1 MTLVTLMF
9 LTIFGAWLLTT
20 PWARQGYHKLKSKT
34 KRAEVDPWATWK
46 AIKANLDKGRAKEH
60 ADWQEDFNRLVR
72 ATCVHSYPATASSP
86 TYYTCIKCKYVE
98 PWEFVENGC
107 GCRFESHK
115 SLSSPFPEY
124 TVTHRYG
131 NCKWH
136 GVDWPNFN
144 KRSDR
149 SNKPFKSVKDLTR

>member
-1 MTLVTLMF
+1 MTLTTLMF
-9 LTIFGAWLLTT
+9 LTIFGCWVLTT
-20 PWARQGYHKLKSKT
+20 PWARRVYRKLKPRHQ
-34 KRAEVDPWATWK
+34 RAEVDPWATWK
-46 AIKANLDKGRAKEH
+46 ATKAELDAGRAKEH

-72 ATCVHSYPATASSP
+72 ATCVHEYPATSSSP
-86 TYYTCIKCKYVE
+86 TWYTCWKCKYEE

-107 GCRFESHK
+107 GCHFTSHQ
-115 SLSSPFPEY
+115 SFTSPYPEY
-124 TVTHRYG
+124 TVTHRHG

-149 SNKPFKSVKDLTR
+149 SDKPFKNVKELYR

>member
-9 LTIFGAWLLTT
+9 LTIFGCWPLTT
-20 PWARQGYHKLKSKT
+20 PWARQGYHKLKSKA

-46 AIKANLDKGRAKEH
+46 ATKAELDKGRIKEH
-60 ADWQEDFNRLVR
+60 TLWQEDFDRLVQ
-72 ATCVHSYPATASSP
+72 ATCVHEYPATGHNP
-86 TYYTCIKCKYVE
+86 TYYTCYKCKYVE

-107 GCRFESHK
+107 GCRFDSQR
-115 SLSSPFPEY
+115 SLTSPYPEY
-124 TVTHRYG
+124 TVTYRYG

-136 GVDWPNFN
+136 GVDWDNFS

-149 SNKPFKSVKDLTR
+149 SNKPFQQAKELYR